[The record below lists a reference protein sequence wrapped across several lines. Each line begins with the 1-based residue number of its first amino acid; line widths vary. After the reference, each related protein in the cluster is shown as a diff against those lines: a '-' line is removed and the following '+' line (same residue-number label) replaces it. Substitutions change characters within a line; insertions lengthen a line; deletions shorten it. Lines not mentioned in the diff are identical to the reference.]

1 MNGLAQVATRIRQ
14 RLLAELMKER
24 KAIELRREE
33 VFVYKEEPD
42 TLETRWGWAYYGIH
56 PLQLSEEE
64 EP

>member
-24 KAIELRREE
+24 KALELRREE
-33 VFVYKEEPD
+33 VFVYKEEQD

-64 EP
+64 